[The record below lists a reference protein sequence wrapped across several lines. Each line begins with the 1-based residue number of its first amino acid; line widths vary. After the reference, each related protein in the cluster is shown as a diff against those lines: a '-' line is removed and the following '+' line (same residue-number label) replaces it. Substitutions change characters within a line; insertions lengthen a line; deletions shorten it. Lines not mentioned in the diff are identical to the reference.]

1 VFPDIT
7 SDNQAV
13 YDGAYDAGVVEGLNS
28 VCPGDFSGDGHVNVS
43 DLGGFLSAFG
53 TQCE

>member
-7 SDNQAV
+7 SDNQ
-13 YDGAYDAGVVEGLNS
+13 DAYDAGVVEGLNS
-28 VCPGDFSGDGHVNVS
+28 VCPGDFSGDGYVNVN
-43 DLGGFLSAFG
+43 DLGGFLGAFG